1 MRQVAKPIP
10 KQNGT
15 DKALSV
21 SVAKARGIIGY
32 PQEADTNARPASS
45 GPPCE
50 VAPYCTNPNC
60 PTTIGVLE

>member
-1 MRQVAKPIP
+1 MPIS

-15 DKALSV
+15 NRALSA
-21 SVAKARGIIGY
+21 SVAKAKSIIGY
-32 PQEADTNARPASS
+32 PQETSTNAKPASS